1 MKIALCNHRY
11 FISGGPEKYLF
22 KFKALAEERGNSVM
36 PISVHS
42 PENEKCEYED
52 YFFSSV
58 SKSGDAYFNPDDKS
72 IATLVKSITRHFY
85 SYEVYKKTRHF
96 VEEQKP
102 DVAYVLHYL
111 NKISPAVIDSFIN
124 NDVPCVV
131 RISDFGSICPQAHLY
146 ADGKI
151 CEECIERGYHRCIA
165 NRCVKGS
172 LAASSVKVF
181 AYYFNLL
188 LRHRRRI
195 SAFVFPSLFT
205 MEKYI
210 ECGFPAEK
218 CHHVPTMIESLA
230 DEPAN
235 SDSPDRILFVGRFVQ
250 EKGVHQLLEA
260 YAGCESG
267 TLPLCLV
274 GYTGKTDYEIDLKR
288 DYGSIATFKDFASG
302 EELNELYAK
311 ASFVVI
317 PSVWYDNQ
325 PNVLLEAALRSK
337 MVVVPRHGCFTDL
350 VEEGVTGLF
359 YNPDDVADLA
369 EKMSWASDNADAV
382 RTMGINASKRVH
394 ELHSSESHISHVM
407 DIFNSVR

>member
-1 MKIALCNHRY
+1 M
-11 FISGGPEKYLF
+11 
-22 KFKALAEERGNSVM
+22 
-36 PISVHS
+36 
-42 PENEKCEYED
+42 
-52 YFFSSV
+52 
-58 SKSGDAYFNPDDKS
+58 
-72 IATLVKSITRHFY
+72 
-85 SYEVYKKTRHF
+85 
-96 VEEQKP
+96 
-102 DVAYVLHYL
+102 
-111 NKISPAVIDSFIN
+111 
-124 NDVPCVV
+124 
-131 RISDFGSICPQAHLY
+131 
-146 ADGKI
+146 
-151 CEECIERGYHRCIA
+151 
-165 NRCVKGS
+165 
-172 LAASSVKVF
+172 
-181 AYYFNLL
+181 
-188 LRHRRRI
+188 
-195 SAFVFPSLFT
+195 
-205 MEKYI
+205 
-210 ECGFPAEK
+210 
-218 CHHVPTMIESLA
+218 
-230 DEPAN
+230 
-235 SDSPDRILFVGRFVQ
+235 
-250 EKGVHQLLEA
+250 HQLLEA